1 LKLLFEKIQSQKKMN
16 ILDLM
21 DNFDICNKITN
32 YSKEIKNTKYKFK
45 SVLWDIKMLSYDGCY
60 EQYSVQKNLM
70 WLYEDA
76 AMVTY
81 LLQRPLNQMYDCSE
95 IKECCGNLDYDRE
108 LDLKEEGLA
117 DAIDNYDYLVRNF
130 KIYVAQCDKKICKKN
145 PFI

>member
-1 LKLLFEKIQSQKKMN
+1 MN

-32 YSKEIKNTKYKFK
+32 YTKEIKNTKYKFK

-70 WLYEDA
+70 WQYDYSTEGNRDWPNGATLDA
-76 AMVTY
+76 GHMEF
-81 LLQRPLNQMYDCSE
+81 SE
-95 IKECCGNLDYDRE
+95 IKECCGNLDYDRQ

-117 DAIDNYDYLVRNF
+117 DAVDNYDYFVRNF